1 MTDRTA
7 NTAMQVRENGL
18 VSQSGGL
25 LLAETLR
32 ATGLGQG
39 PAGWL
44 ARWRAPRA
52 VHDPGKILT
61 DLAMASELLAW
72 MQMLALDGPARAWEP
87 KRLRLRLFSAAG
99 RLARS
104 GRRLRLRLA
113 ATWPW
118 ATQLTTA
125 ITRTRRPSRLA
136 DHHESA
142 PATRKDKPSARGTPP
157 TRRDSREAPARP
169 GAEDQQTAAVPTG

>member
-39 PAGWL
+39 PA
-44 ARWRAPRA
+44 
-52 VHDPGKILT
+52 
-61 DLAMASELLAW
+61 
-72 MQMLALDGPARAWEP
+72 
-87 KRLRLRLFSAAG
+87 AAG

-113 ATWPW
+113 ATWRW

-125 ITRTRRPSRLA
+125 ITRTRGPSRLA
-136 DHHESA
+136 DHHQSA

-169 GAEDQQTAAVPTG
+169 GAEDQQTAAVPAG